1 VRRESSDEHGP
12 PDSESPVGRA
22 LIDALAAERLRIVAT
37 LIRTTGDWDLAEDA
51 VADAVERALQRWP
64 DDGVPENPAA
74 WLTTTARRRAI
85 DLIRRGNAERRRLA
99 EMSALEELRGP
110 DRPPDAPSV
119 DDDRLRLV
127 FTCCHPAL
135 AMEARVAL
143 TLKAVS
149 GLSTAAIGRVFLT
162 TEATMSQRLL
172 RAKRKI
178 SNAGISFGVPSASML
193 AERLDGVLAV
203 IYLVFTSGY
212 AGSADELAD
221 EAIRLGRL
229 LVELMPESDE
239 ARGLLALMLLHHARR
254 EARTFGDELVTLEH
268 QDRSRWDTEAIA
280 EALALAQLPGT
291 TRGPYRI
298 QADLAAVHA
307 GASDVTDTDWPAIV
321 GLYNELLRLM
331 PSPIVELNRAIAVG
345 MSDGPLA
352 GLAALDT
359 VADEPKLAG
368 HYLLPAAR
376 ADLLARAGLSAEAV
390 LTLDEAMALAPTDQ
404 ETRQIARRRSELIAD
419 IEQSDRP

>member
-1 VRRESSDEHGP
+1 
-12 PDSESPVGRA
+12 
-22 LIDALAAERLRIVAT
+22 
-37 LIRTTGDWDLAEDA
+37 
-51 VADAVERALQRWP
+51 
-64 DDGVPENPAA
+64 
-74 WLTTTARRRAI
+74 
-85 DLIRRGNAERRRLA
+85 
-99 EMSALEELRGP
+99 
-110 DRPPDAPSV
+110 
-119 DDDRLRLV
+119 
-127 FTCCHPAL
+127 
-135 AMEARVAL
+135 
-143 TLKAVS
+143 
-149 GLSTAAIGRVFLT
+149 
-162 TEATMSQRLL
+162 
-172 RAKRKI
+172 
-178 SNAGISFGVPSASML
+178 ML

-268 QDRSRWDTEAIA
+268 HDRSRWDTEAIA

-291 TRGPYRI
+291 TRGPYRV

-321 GLYNELLRLM
+321 GLYDELLRLM
-331 PSPIVELNRAIAVG
+331 PSPIVELSRAIAVG

-359 VADEPKLAG
+359 VADEPKLTG

-376 ADLLARAGLSAEAV
+376 ADLLARAGLWAEAV